1 MSSIF
6 KFRIELEGSH
16 PTISR
21 EFLVPSDFT
30 FYKLHHTVQIVMGW
44 ENYHLYEFSID
55 SYRIGQQFE
64 EDGFN
69 GPNEIIDSKTIKIG
83 DVLKLKGQKLDYLY
97 DFGDYWQ
104 HSLTLERIIEDLSIP
119 FPICCSGNLNC
130 PPEDVGGLP
139 GFYDFLKIMNKP
151 KHPEY
156 KELKKW
162 VQSKLVAVDSK
173 YDPMKFYGERVN
185 FILLNLDMYIK
196 DWEKEGNH

>member
-1 MSSIF
+1 MSSTF
-6 KFRIELEGSH
+6 KFRIQLDGSH
-16 PTISR
+16 PPISR

-69 GPNEIIDSKTIKIG
+69 GPNEIIDSKTLKIG
-83 DVLKLKGQKLDYLY
+83 DVLKYKSQKLDYLY

-104 HSLTLERIIEDLSIP
+104 HSLTLERIVEDLTVP

-130 PPEDVGGLP
+130 PPEDIGGLP
-139 GFYDFLKIMNKP
+139 GFYDFLKIINKP

-156 KELKKW
+156 KELQKW
-162 VQSKLVAVDSK
+162 VQSKLVSVGSK
-173 YDPMKFYGERVN
+173 YEPMKFYSERVN
-185 FILLNLDMYIK
+185 FILLNLDKYIM
-196 DWEKEGNH
+196 DWENESD

>member
-21 EFLVPSDFT
+21 EFLIPSDFT

-55 SYRIGQQFE
+55 SYRIGQQYE

-83 DVLKLKGQKLDYLY
+83 DVLKSQGQKLDYLY

-119 FPICCSGNLNC
+119 FPICCSGNLSC

-156 KELKKW
+156 KELKTW
-162 VQSKLVAVDSK
+162 VQSKLVAVDNK
-173 YDPMKFYGERVN
+173 YDPMKFYNERVN
-185 FILLNLDMYIK
+185 FILLHLDMYIK
-196 DWEKEGNH
+196 DWESESEQ

>member
-21 EFLVPSDFT
+21 EFLIPSDFT

-83 DVLKLKGQKLDYLY
+83 DVLKSKGQKLDYLY

-104 HSLTLERIIEDLSIP
+104 HTLTLERIIEDLTIP
-119 FPICCSGNLNC
+119 FPVCCSGNLNC

-156 KELKKW
+156 KELLKW
-162 VQSKLVAVDSK
+162 VKSKLVAVENK
-173 YDPMKFYGERVN
+173 YDPMKFYSERVN
-185 FILLNLDMYIK
+185 FILVNLDMYIK
-196 DWEKEGNH
+196 DWENECEQ